1 MEESLV
7 PFGFRFR
14 PSDEEIVGS
23 FLYPFLVESKPFM
36 SLYNNF
42 LHACNLFGNNTEP
55 SEIWKKYGG
64 PQLVDTDLYFI
75 SKLKKL
81 TPKRMDRR
89 IGNGGTW
96 SETESSK
103 LVHEKVSGNP
113 NPNPIGRKRKFRYE
127 NKGSEDHTGWLLDE
141 YSLFDGPKNDYN
153 QRSYDFD
160 FVICRMRKNDRVG
173 IKATNLKRGSQD
185 KEEKKM
191 TTNKKMKTDDQM
203 GSTES
208 SSQQGCSSSPIG
220 GDLVGFDPIDLTIFE
235 EKTMAD
241 MEQLLGEAWSP
252 SNFEDAVSYD
262 VDPIGETQINF
273 ENEENTMADMEQLLG
288 EAWSPSNFED
298 AVSYDVDP
306 IGETQINFESEEN
319 TRADM
324 EQLLGEAWS
333 PSNFENVV
341 SHDVDPIGETQSS
354 QLSNWS
360 QAILNQLLVGV

>member
-1 MEESLV
+1 MLFVRNNTQRNSDKNFTSNLNSLLLSLFFSMEVSLV

-42 LHACNLFGNNTEP
+42 FHACNLFGNNTEP

-191 TTNKKMKTDDQM
+191 TTNKKMKKDDHM

-235 EKTMAD
+235 E
-241 MEQLLGEAWSP
+241 
-252 SNFEDAVSYD
+252 
-262 VDPIGETQINF
+262 
-273 ENEENTMADMEQLLG
+273 NTMADMEQLLG
-288 EAWSPSNFED
+288 EAWSPSNFE
-298 AVSYDVDP
+298 
-306 IGETQINFESEEN
+306 NEEN
-319 TRADM
+319 TMASMEQLLGEAWSSSNFEDAENTMANM

-360 QAILNQLLVGV
+360 QAMLDQLLVGV

>member
-42 LHACNLFGNNTEP
+42 FHACNLFGNNTEP

-103 LVHEKVSGNP
+103 LVHEKASGNP

-191 TTNKKMKTDDQM
+191 TTNKKMKKDDQM

-220 GDLVGFDPIDLTIFE
+220 GDLVGFDQIDLTIFE
-235 EKTMAD
+235 ENTMAD
-241 MEQLLGEAWSP
+241 KEQILGEAWSP

-273 ENEENTMADMEQLLG
+273 ENEENTMADMEQLPG
-288 EAWSPSNFED
+288 EDWSPSNFE
-298 AVSYDVDP
+298 
-306 IGETQINFESEEN
+306 NEEN
-319 TRADM
+319 TTANM

-360 QAILNQLLVGV
+360 QAILDQLLVGV